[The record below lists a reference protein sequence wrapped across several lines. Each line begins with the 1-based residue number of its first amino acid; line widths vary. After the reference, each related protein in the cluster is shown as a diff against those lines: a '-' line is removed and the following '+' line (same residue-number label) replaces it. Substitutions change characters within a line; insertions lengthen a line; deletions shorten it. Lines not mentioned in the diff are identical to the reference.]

1 MAINSVAAQMAHVE
15 DPDKDE
21 YYYLIKKRIYQASKD
36 GFSMSL
42 QNIINR
48 VDDVS
53 IKTVLVN
60 QASAIPQ

>member
-1 MAINSVAAQMAHVE
+1 MAINSVAAQMEVVS

-21 YYYLIKKRIYQASKD
+21 YYYVIKKRIYQAAKD
-36 GFSMSL
+36 GYSVSL

-48 VDDVS
+48 VDDVA

-60 QASAIPQ
+60 QVR